1 MNSGFRRSG
10 GGLSAFRRHAQAHAR
25 LEGGHLI
32 WRLDGPG
39 VVCASGGQ
47 SGLAVRNSLGRPV
60 VLALLCVS
68 CIVTSETVSLVS
80 KTT

>member
-1 MNSGFRRSG
+1 
-10 GGLSAFRRHAQAHAR
+10 
-25 LEGGHLI
+25 
-32 WRLDGPG
+32 